1 MPEGPSILI
10 LKEEVQQ
17 FSGKKVI
24 NVSGNASIDLERLK
38 DEKILSFKTWG
49 KHFLICLEEFT
60 VKIHMLMFGTYRINE
75 QKETA
80 PRLHLGFS
88 NGEINFYT
96 CSVKILEGPIGQYY
110 DWSVDV
116 LNENW
121 NPRKAKESLDKIPNE
136 KICDAIL
143 DQSIFSGVGNIIKNE
158 VLYRCFVH
166 PESKVGKIPSEKIDE
181 LIAEC
186 SIYSFEFLYW
196 KKKFE
201 LKKHWLAY
209 SKKECLRCNLPFIRK
224 NTGKLNRRSF
234 FCTNCQKLHI

>member
-17 FSGKKVI
+17 FAGKRI
-24 NVSGNASIDLERLK
+24 IEVSGNASIDLERLQHK
-38 DEKILSFKTWG
+38 TILSFKTWG
-49 KHFLICLEEFT
+49 KHFLICFDDFT
-60 VKIHMLMFGTYRINE
+60 IRIHLMMFGTYRINE
-75 QKETA
+75 KKETA

-96 CSVKILEGPIGQYY
+96 CSIKVLEGAVDQYY
-110 DWSVDV
+110 DWSEDV

-121 NPRKAKESLDKIPNE
+121 NPKKAKIRLDKIPNE

-143 DQSIFSGVGNIIKNE
+143 DQNIFSGVGNIIKNE

-166 PESKVGKIPSEKIDE
+166 PESLVGKIPPQKIDE

-209 SKKECLRCNLPFIRK
+209 SQKECKRCSLPMIK
-224 NTGKLNRRSF
+224 KPTGKKKRRSF
-234 FCTNCQKLHI
+234 FCTNCQQLHS

>member
-17 FSGKKVI
+17 FAGKRI
-24 NVSGNASIDLERLK
+24 IEVSGNASVDLERLQDK
-38 DEKILSFKTWG
+38 TILSFKTWG
-49 KHFLICLEEFT
+49 KHFLICFDDFT
-60 VKIHMLMFGTYRINE
+60 IRIHLMMFGTYRINE
-75 QKETA
+75 KKETA

-96 CSVKILEGPIGQYY
+96 CSIKVLEGAVDQYY
-110 DWSVDV
+110 DWSEDV

-121 NPRKAKESLDKIPNE
+121 NPKKAKISLDKIPNE

-143 DQSIFSGVGNIIKNE
+143 DQNIFSGVGNIIKNE

-166 PESKVGKIPSEKIDE
+166 PESLVGKIPPEKIDE

-201 LKKHWLAY
+201 LKEHWEAY
-209 SKKECLRCNLPFIRK
+209 AQSVCLRCNLPFYK
-224 NTGKLNRRSF
+224 EQTGKKKRRSF
-234 FCTNCQKLHI
+234 FCTNCQELYI